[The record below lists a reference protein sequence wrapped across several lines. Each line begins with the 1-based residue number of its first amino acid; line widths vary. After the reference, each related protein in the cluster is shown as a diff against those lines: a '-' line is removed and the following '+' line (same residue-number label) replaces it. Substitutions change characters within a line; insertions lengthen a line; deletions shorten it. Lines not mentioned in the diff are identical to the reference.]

1 MSCDAITKQLPLFL
15 YGELTFDEEEQL
27 QQHLD
32 TCTGCRGELDKVR
45 AFHRALDSAEPAMD
59 ARLLD
64 ECRQSLQ
71 HGLASIAEAG
81 TSRRRTLA
89 ELVRSMLAPAVGWA
103 YIAKPLGALALIAAG
118 FFGGRMLPGDSL
130 SDRPVSRLS
139 EPLASRIRFI
149 EPDVS
154 GQVQIVVEETRQR
167 VLSGDPGDDRIRNL
181 LLTAARDSSD
191 PGVRVGTMDLLKGHS
206 ESEEVRRALI
216 YAVQNDTNPGVR
228 LKALEGLRNSADLPD
243 VRRALSQVL
252 LNDENPGVR
261 TQSIDLLV
269 QKREPALIGVLQEL
283 MAREENDYVRL
294 KCQKALH
301 EMNAS
306 VETF

>member
-1 MSCDAITKQLPLFL
+1 L
-15 YGELTFDEEEQL
+15 E
-27 QQHLD
+27 
-32 TCTGCRGELDKVR
+32 
-45 AFHRALDSAEPAMD
+45 
-59 ARLLD
+59 
-64 ECRQSLQ
+64 
-71 HGLASIAEAG
+71 
-81 TSRRRTLA
+81 
-89 ELVRSMLAPAVGWA
+89 
-103 YIAKPLGALALIAAG
+103 LIAAG

-149 EPDVS
+149 EPDAS